1 MASTAFM
8 LEESDL
14 KLNTARRFQR
24 SEFLYNPDKLERVGG
39 GDCFRLHY
47 ILKTNQDNLSRQA
60 DQICSVHWEG
70 DWGWL
75 TSGGGKFELYWSQ

>member
-24 SEFLYNPDKLERVGG
+24 SEFFYNPDKLEMVGG
-39 GDCFRLHY
+39 GDGFRLHY
-47 ILKTNQDNLSRQA
+47 ILKTNQDNLSRLPA
-60 DQICSVHWEG
+60 
-70 DWGWL
+70 
-75 TSGGGKFELYWSQ
+75 SGSDLLGPLGRRLGMVNLRWR

>member
-24 SEFLYNPDKLERVGG
+24 SEFFYNPDKLERVGG
-39 GDCFRLHY
+39 WFSAALY
-47 ILKTNQDNLSRQA
+47 FENK
-60 DQICSVHWEG
+60 
-70 DWGWL
+70 
-75 TSGGGKFELYWSQ
+75 SGQS

>member
-24 SEFLYNPDKLERVGG
+24 SEFFYNPDKLERVGR
-39 GDCFRLHY
+39 GDGLRVNFEN
-47 ILKTNQDNLSRQA
+47 K
-60 DQICSVHWEG
+60 
-70 DWGWL
+70 
-75 TSGGGKFELYWSQ
+75 SGHSYPPPSKRIRFARSTGKEIGAG